1 MDIYQLRGCGTA
13 LVTPFAKDGSLDEA
27 ALRRHIRWQI
37 ESGIDFLVPCGTTGE
52 NPVLSSAE
60 HFRVVEITIEE
71 AKGKVPV
78 LAGAGGNYTAKVRE
92 GIEAMEKMGADGIL
106 SVTPYYNKPTQEGL
120 YQHYRVLAEATRLP
134 ILLYNVPGRTG
145 VNLEPRTLVRL
156 SEFPNIIGVKEA
168 SGNMAQIDEIL
179 RTLPERFRV
188 ISGDDALTLPML
200 SLGAVGVISVVS
212 NVVPNEMTTL
222 ISQFFAGNHLGA
234 QRVHRQLAAL
244 MQVLFIEANPIP
256 VKYALAAMGRME
268 LEYRLPLVPPSA
280 ETQARVRK
288 VLEDLGLSL
297 TGTTAKEEAHATVR
311 AH

>member
-37 ESGIDFLVPCGTTGE
+37 ESGIDFLVPCGTMGE